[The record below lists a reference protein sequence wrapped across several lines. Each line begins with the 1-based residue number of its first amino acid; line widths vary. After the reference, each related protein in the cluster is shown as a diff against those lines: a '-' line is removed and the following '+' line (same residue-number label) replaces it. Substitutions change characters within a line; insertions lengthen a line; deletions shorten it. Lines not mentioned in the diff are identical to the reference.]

1 MQVNELR
8 KLPEKELQ
16 GKIQEIRE
24 RLFHLGFKG
33 SADEGTSPSEV
44 RDLRKDIA
52 RIRTVLAAPKSSDAV
67 KSGRMSRAERTCR
80 NLRAACLKAQ
90 AAKLAAAP
98 KPKPKKKS
106 AGKSTA

>member
-1 MQVNELR
+1 MLVSELK

-33 SADEGTSPSEV
+33 SADEGTNPSEV

-52 RIRTVLAAPKSSDAV
+52 RINQILSAARFAAAPRRE
-67 KSGRMSRAERTCR
+67 RMTRAQRVCK
-80 NLRAACLKAQ
+80 NLRTACLKA
-90 AAKLAAAP
+90 A
-98 KPKPKKKS
+98 
-106 AGKSTA
+106 